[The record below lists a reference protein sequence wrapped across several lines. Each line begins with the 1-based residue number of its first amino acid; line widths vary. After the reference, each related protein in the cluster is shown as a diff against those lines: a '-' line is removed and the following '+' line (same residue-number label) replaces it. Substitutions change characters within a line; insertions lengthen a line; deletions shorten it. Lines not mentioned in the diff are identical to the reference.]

1 MTTYNSY
8 AEAKIANPECEI
20 VTETQKCIDEYGL
33 DKEFHPVIANGEFAN
48 GYEYFHNKGVSP
60 RINDGYFDLCNPADY
75 CMTVEKFLADGH
87 RFVNGDICR
96 DDGDVV
102 TVKCSADWNEPQPN
116 DGNRYVLRAAALE
129 KEPELTKENSPQ
141 GVISRISN
149 RLHNMSCEYQGSDLG
164 EELEGMACEI
174 WGVLPMISNEE
185 PKQEKPRHVNVEY
198 VKVVDS
204 IFNLREEFEKYEL
217 YSKADIIFDNCGEDG
232 FVSIHS
238 EIDLAKAIQVDQIYR
253 KVETE
258 IDERQEFIE
267 AACKVVPTTAEEDIK
282 VMGKM
287 FDAGCRFTD

>member
-1 MTTYNSY
+1 MKVYDSY

-20 VTETQKCIDEYGL
+20 YSDGKIFCDNHSSIY
-33 DKEFHPVIANGEFAN
+33 
-48 GYEYFHNKGVSP
+48 YFGMFK
-60 RINDGYFDLCNPADY
+60 CNPADH
-75 CMTVEKFLADGH
+75 CMTVDQFIAEGH
-87 RFVNGDICR
+87 RFANGDICL

-102 TVKCSADWNEPQPN
+102 TVKCRADWDEPSPGDNE
-116 DGNRYVLRAAALE
+116 RYVLRAAALDVMAQDNE
-129 KEPELTKENSPQ
+129 ATETKA
-141 GVISRISN
+141 VA
-149 RLHNMSCEYQGSDLG
+149 EY
-164 EELEGMACEI
+164 
-174 WGVLPMISNEE
+174 SNEK
-185 PKQEKPRHVNVEY
+185 PKR
-198 VKVVDS
+198 VKVEFVKVEDS
-204 IFNLREEFEKYEL
+204 IFDLREEFEKYEL
-217 YSKADIIFDNCGEDG
+217 YSKADIIFDGCVEDG